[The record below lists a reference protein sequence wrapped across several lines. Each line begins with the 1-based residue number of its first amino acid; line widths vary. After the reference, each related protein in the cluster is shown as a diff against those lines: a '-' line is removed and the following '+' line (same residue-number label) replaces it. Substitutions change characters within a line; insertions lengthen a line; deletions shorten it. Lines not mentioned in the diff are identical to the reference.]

1 VHFQIFVGDS
11 FSLFALYMPFRQFA
25 SFPYVQ
31 RSICIETS
39 TLFVGVSMLD
49 LLMLAIGCGLF
60 ILTVGYAVA
69 CDRL

>member
-1 VHFQIFVGDS
+1 
-11 FSLFALYMPFRQFA
+11 MPFRQFA
-25 SFPYVQ
+25 SLPYVQ

-39 TLFVGVSMLD
+39 TLFAGVSMLD
-49 LLMLAIGCGLF
+49 LLMLAIGFGLF